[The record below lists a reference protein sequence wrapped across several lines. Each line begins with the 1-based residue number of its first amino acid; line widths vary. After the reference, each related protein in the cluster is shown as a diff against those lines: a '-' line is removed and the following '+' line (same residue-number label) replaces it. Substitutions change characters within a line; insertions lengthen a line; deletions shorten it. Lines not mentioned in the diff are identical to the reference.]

1 MTTPQMHINNVLT
14 GETITR
20 DLTVAESTE
29 LKAVFADEKIYL
41 DKIAADAQ
49 ARATARQALLD
60 KLGIT
65 ADEAKLL
72 LG

>member
-1 MTTPQMHINNVLT
+1 MTTPQITVHDCLT

-20 DLTVAESTE
+20 DYNAAELAQAKIDE
-29 LKAVFADEKIYL
+29 LATAQAVADET
-41 DKIAADAQ
+41 

>member
-1 MTTPQMHINNVLT
+1 MTSPQMHINDVLT

>member
-1 MTTPQMHINNVLT
+1 MTIPQMTIHDCAT

-20 DLTVAESTE
+20 DFTAAEIAQREADQVADK
-29 LKAVFADEKIYL
+29 LAADQA
-41 DKIAADAQ
+41 AADAT
-49 ARATARQALLD
+49 ARATDRQALLD

>member
-1 MTTPQMHINNVLT
+1 MTTPQIAIYDVLT

-20 DLTVAESTE
+20 DYNAAELAQAKIDKLATAQ
-29 LKAVFADEKIYL
+29 AVADET
-41 DKIAADAQ
+41 

>member
-1 MTTPQMHINNVLT
+1 MTTPQMTIYDCAT

-20 DLTVAESTE
+20 DFTAAEIAQREADQVADK
-29 LKAVFADEKIYL
+29 LAADQW
-41 DKIAADAQ
+41 AADAT

>member
-1 MTTPQMHINNVLT
+1 MTTPQITVHNVLT
-14 GETITR
+14 GEIVTR
-20 DLTVAESTE
+20 DFTAAEIAQAKADQVADK
-29 LKAVFADEKIYL
+29 LAADQA
-41 DKIAADAQ
+41 AADAT

-65 ADEAKLL
+65 ADEAQLL

>member
-1 MTTPQMHINNVLT
+1 MTTPQITVYDCLT

-20 DLTVAESTE
+20 DYNAAELAQAKIDQLATAQ
-29 LKAVFADEKIYL
+29 AVADET
-41 DKIAADAQ
+41 